1 MKSTDLLYIANLLYG
16 NLDPDHRWTADL
28 VVKGEYRGLKTD
40 GHPAEPLDYYG
51 RISPAMTTYVDYAA
65 NVGELIRIAQ
75 AEILAEEIKKS
86 GNKTRI
92 KAIKEVLAYSIKQ
105 AKKTPIP
112 RYIRYATTYSNGRY
126 QYMSD
131 GHRIYKFVEI
141 CTEAPICEDKAETE
155 DFIRL
160 MENNLACRDHIER
173 KEEQPDLA
181 KLKAYIK
188 RKQAEKKA
196 AGIKDNHVS
205 YCFGDVAFDAEYLV
219 HLMET
224 LPNAEW
230 YTIPASMTNKHKR
243 SLYARDT
250 EGNEA
255 YILPCMFKEDE
266 EYIKTEL

>member
-1 MKSTDLLYIANLLYG
+1 MKPTDLLYIAHLLYG

-40 GHPAEPLDYYG
+40 GHPAEPLDYYS
-51 RISPAMTTYVDYAA
+51 RISPTMTTYVDYAA

-75 AEILAEEIKKS
+75 AEILAEETKKS

-92 KAIKEVLAYSIKQ
+92 KAIKEVLAYPIKMT
-105 AKKTPIP
+105 KKTPIP
-112 RYIRYATTYSNGRY
+112 QYTRFTTTYSNGRY
-126 QYMSD
+126 QYISD
-131 GHRIYKFVEI
+131 GYRIYKFVEI
-141 CTEAPICEDKAETE
+141 CAEAPICKNEVETKE
-155 DFIRL
+155 FIRL

-196 AGIKDNHVS
+196 AGLKDKHIA

-224 LPNAEW
+224 LPNSEW
-230 YTIPASMTNKHKR
+230 YTIPASMTNKHKCP
-243 SLYARDT
+243 LYARDT

-266 EYIKTEL
+266 EYTKTEL